1 MNYFTRLKEDNLF
14 CFTLCLVTF
23 FAVLMA
29 SLLPFVTTPWVDEV
43 GTSDA
48 AIAILNGRT
57 FHSHVWSYS
66 YNPLHF
72 FVLIGWLSLVGISHF
87 SVCALNIVIHVI
99 TSFYLV
105 ALLRKWDFIK
115 SRLTILLLLSLLWGG
130 FSLLGIVLNGRI
142 DTLTLLT
149 VIFLVD
155 CLTREKCSYFL
166 LFVSA
171 FLTFGAA
178 VYHLPPVIF
187 GLCVLFFFPLSYLT
201 RKEILKR
208 GFVVAFSFGLAFLSI
223 LIFYYF
229 NQSLFRFVN
238 TYISFSATASG
249 KERDWINEIVVAYA
263 LEKEA
268 LFLFLTVFLTYVCS
282 KQIRRS
288 LHLPLLC
295 LIGAFPLI
303 MVLAGR
309 YVAYYSWI
317 FYLPALLLFVFVYT
331 KITSKKL
338 LVLIPI
344 LSFLFTLFVSAF
356 YIIDSNKERL
366 RYREI
371 EKFANS
377 LDYSFIG
384 RNVVFSDHKFY
395 YYIIDKNAIPWS
407 RSNSVDFSPKEK
419 FAQFVKKIAK
429 TKEREDV
436 LMAFFDR
443 VQYVDMAFPNNGL
456 VLTSTNNEFNALKS
470 RLEQEDYNV
479 EVLVSKD
486 EFKLSSFSK

>member
-48 AIAILNGRT
+48 AIAILNGRA
-57 FHSHVWSYS
+57 FHSHVWPYS

-72 FVLIGWLSLVGISHF
+72 FVLTIWLSLVGVSHF

-99 TSFYLV
+99 TSLYLV

-115 SRLTILLLLSLLWGG
+115 SKLTILLLLSLLWGG

-155 CLTREKCSYFL
+155 CLTREKCSYSL

-187 GLCVLFFFPLSYLT
+187 GLGVLFLFPFAYLT
-201 RKEILKR
+201 RKEIFKR
-208 GFVVAFSFGLAFLSI
+208 GFLVAFAFGLAFLSI

-229 NQSLFRFVN
+229 NQSLLRFVN

-249 KERDWINEIVVAYA
+249 KERDLINEIIAAYT

-268 LFLFLTVFLTYVCS
+268 LFLFLVVFLTYLWS
-282 KQIRRS
+282 KHIRRS

-317 FYLPALLLFVFVYT
+317 FYLPSLLLFVFVYT

-344 LSFLFTLFVSAF
+344 FSFLFALFVSVF
-356 YIIDSNKERL
+356 YIIDSNKEHL
-366 RYREI
+366 RYQKI
-371 EKFANS
+371 EQFVNS
-377 LDYSFIG
+377 LNYSFIG
-384 RNVVFSDHKFY
+384 RNVVFSNHKFY
-395 YYIIDKNAIPWS
+395 YFIINKNAIPWN
-407 RSNSVDFSPKEK
+407 RSDSIDLSPKEK
-419 FAQFVKKIAK
+419 FKSFVKKIAK
-429 TKEREDV
+429 TKEREDI
-436 LMAFFDR
+436 LMTLFDKI
-443 VQYVDMAFPNNGL
+443 QYVDISFPNNGL
-456 VLTSTNNEFNALKS
+456 ILTSTKNEFKALKS
-470 RLEQEDYNV
+470 RLEQEDYHV